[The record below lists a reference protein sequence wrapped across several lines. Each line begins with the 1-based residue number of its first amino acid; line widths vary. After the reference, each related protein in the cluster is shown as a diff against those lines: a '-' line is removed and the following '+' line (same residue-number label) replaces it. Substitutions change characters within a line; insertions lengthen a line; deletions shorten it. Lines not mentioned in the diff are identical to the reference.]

1 VEDDRSTAFPASAK
15 TPGQRKSRTA
25 YQRFSEQLDSYPW
38 MEEYLELRQM
48 ELRGRKLDWR
58 KAVYVAWASMPT
70 PRRQPETQD
79 ELATQ
84 VLGLSSY
91 RTISRWKKKYP
102 ELEELVAERQ
112 AAPLLKYRADVFEA
126 LGQVAR
132 MPDPKA
138 HRDRKLFLEMSGDY
152 SPRKAVEVTGEDG
165 EAVQQVVAFDLSDI
179 PTYILRRIANEDADT
194 ESTD

>member
-1 VEDDRSTAFPASAK
+1 MEDDRSTAFPANEK

-25 YQRFSEQLDSYPW
+25 YQKFSDQLESFPW

-179 PTYILRRIANEDADT
+179 PSDILRHIANGNADHEPED
-194 ESTD
+194 

>member
-1 VEDDRSTAFPASAK
+1 MEDDRTAFPASEK

-25 YQRFSEQLDSYPW
+25 YQRFSEQLESFPW

-179 PTYILRRIANEDADT
+179 PSDILRHIANGNADHEPED
-194 ESTD
+194 